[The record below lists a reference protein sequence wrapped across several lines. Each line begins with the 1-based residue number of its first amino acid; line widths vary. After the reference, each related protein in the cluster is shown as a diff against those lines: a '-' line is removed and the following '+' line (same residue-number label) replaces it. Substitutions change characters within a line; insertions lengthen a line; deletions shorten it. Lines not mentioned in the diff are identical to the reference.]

1 LPARFLRQ
9 LVNSRARCRHRDRR
23 AGVVPLPASQRML
36 YRYANSTR
44 RHQSPGLRRFAWRVG
59 LGSGQPSLGKSAN
72 DQAILPPSGSTVR
85 RRRESAARSCQAL
98 YPVVACG
105 RQPTATMRDPCKAM
119 HAVGVGA
126 NSLEILAERYSHPPE
141 RKSGTGPHQL
151 KMTNSPPTC
160 KIAIFRRRSA
170 AAETKDTQSEPFL
183 PDRPAH

>member
-1 LPARFLRQ
+1 MSVPRQ
-9 LVNSRARCRHRDRR
+9 TRGHSSFCPRRD
-23 AGVVPLPASQRML
+23 VCLC
-36 YRYANSTR
+36 RYAILTR
-44 RHQSPGLRRFAWRVG
+44 RHQSPGLRRFAWRAN
-59 LGSGQPSLGKSAN
+59 LGSGQPSLDKSAN

-85 RRRESAARSCQAL
+85 RWREGASAARSCRAL

-105 RQPTATMRDPCKAM
+105 RQPTATIRDPCKAM

-141 RKSGTGPHQL
+141 RKSGTVPHQL

-170 AAETKDTQSEPFL
+170 AAETKDTQSERFP